1 MTAFALRAHTAPQP
15 ASLAYMHLS
24 MLLSFLDIY
33 AHAWHFA
40 SDVFSFHRP
49 ITHPACAS
57 GLGCIPIES
66 PHSLLR
72 SLACIC
78 RCCSLV
84 TICQQ
89 RQRKPD
95 ATARNHAAVVARAP
109 LRHRRTN
116 PPRQC
121 AAVLVPDQTEPSNQ
135 PQRQVEAAAQGVV
148 PTPGRVVLSRP
159 TPHGVIPHP
168 HHLLDRQPQ
177 GSQVPLS
184 DSRVCSTYF
193 TRWASPQHAHAVQPV
208 ISHTIVMFPMPI
220 ERLNACPKQ

>member
-1 MTAFALRAHTAPQP
+1 MHTPVISHLTCFHSIGPSLTPRVLLGWAVFPLRAHTAYCARLH
-15 ASLAYMHLS
+15 ASVDAARLS
-24 MLLSFLDIY
+24 HHMPT
-33 AHAWHFA
+33 AAQ
-40 SDVFSFHRP
+40 
-49 ITHPACAS
+49 THPM
-57 GLGCIPIES
+57 
-66 PHSLLR
+66 
-72 SLACIC
+72 
-78 RCCSLV
+78 
-84 TICQQ
+84 Q
-89 RQRKPD
+89 RR
-95 ATARNHAAVVARAP
+95 ATMLQSWRGT

-116 PPRQC
+116 LPRQC

-220 ERLNACPKQ
+220 ERLTACPKQ

>member
-1 MTAFALRAHTAPQP
+1 MHTAPVISHLMRFHSIGP
-15 ASLAYMHLS
+15 SLNPLVLLGWAVFPLRAQTAY
-24 MLLSFLDIY
+24 
-33 AHAWHFA
+33 W
-40 SDVFSFHRP
+40 
-49 ITHPACAS
+49 
-57 GLGCIPIES
+57 
-66 PHSLLR
+66 LR

-84 TICQQ
+84 SPYANGSAHPMQ
-89 RQRKPD
+89 RR
-95 ATARNHAAVVARAP
+95 ATTLRAKSWHGP

-116 PPRQC
+116 PLRQC
-121 AAVLVPDQTEPSNQ
+121 AAVLVPDQTEPFNQ

-148 PTPGRVVLSRP
+148 ATPGRVVLSRP

-208 ISHTIVMFPMPI
+208 ISHTIVMFPMPV
-220 ERLNACPKQ
+220 ER

>member
-1 MTAFALRAHTAPQP
+1 
-15 ASLAYMHLS
+15 

-33 AHAWHFA
+33 AHACHFA

-57 GLGCIPIES
+57 ALGCIPIES

-84 TICQQ
+84 SPYTNGSANPMQ
-89 RQRKPD
+89 RR
-95 ATARNHAAVVARAP
+95 ATTLRAKSWHGP

-121 AAVLVPDQTEPSNQ
+121 AAVLVPDQPQPFNQ

-159 TPHGVIPHP
+159 TPHGVLPHP

-193 TRWASPQHAHAVQPV
+193 MRWASTQHAHAVQLV
-208 ISHTIVMFPMPI
+208 ISHTIVMFTMPV
-220 ERLNACPKQ
+220 ERLTACPKQ